1 MAVAE
6 VAQIIGDGGAAVA
19 VIVAIVLFLRALQN
33 QRESFRQM
41 IVDQNDALKEHSA
54 KAADCQAKLVVVIE
68 RNTEMLGRVSA
79 QWQTP
84 APHDSGLFRNG

>member
-1 MAVAE
+1 MAE

-41 IVDQNDALKEHSA
+41 IVDQNAALKEHSA
-54 KAADCQAKLVVVIE
+54 KAADC
-68 RNTEMLGRVSA
+68 
-79 QWQTP
+79 
-84 APHDSGLFRNG
+84 

>member
-1 MAVAE
+1 MAE

-54 KAADCQAKLVVVIE
+54 KSADCQSKLVVVIE

-79 QWQTP
+79 QWQST